1 MEEKELLEIIE
12 EAAEDGRTEL
22 NLSDEKIKSL
32 PAEIGQLTNL
42 KELSLSGNQLTSV
55 PKELGKLTNLRGLD
69 LDFNQIES
77 LPDEIG
83 NLAKLNIL
91 KLHDNELDKLP
102 ESICDLTGITELSI
116 GLNKLDS
123 LPRKI
128 GNLKNITRL
137 YIGGNKLGL
146 IPTEIWGLV
155 NIIVLQIWDNELS
168 YLPPEIEQL
177 NKLEILNISENK
189 ITSFPKQL
197 YRLTNLTTLI
207 MSDNQLTNVPKEIG
221 QLANLTE
228 LFLGGNQLTS
238 VPKELGQLTNLTR
251 LYMQR
256 NELTDIP
263 KELGQLTNLTRLG
276 LEGNQLTSV
285 PKELGKLKN
294 LEVLEL
300 YGNPLESPPPEVVK
314 QGTKAILAYLREL
327 EKGEKERYEA
337 KLLILGDGSEG
348 KTCVSRALRGLPF
361 KKNIRTEGVEVV
373 QWKLENIKFTG
384 DKEKEI
390 TLNIWDFEGQEIN
403 HQSHQFFLTGKSLYL
418 LVINGRRQFKAERAE
433 YWLDT
438 IRARAPE
445 SRVILVAS
453 ECENTTPS
461 WPLDKLKQ
469 EYGDLLKGERWY
481 FAVGCETRKGIDEL
495 SEEIK
500 GAAADMEQMGRGW
513 PETYQN
519 AENTIEVMREKDA
532 RVSRDKLYEIFEK
545 SGIDKDGFENAAE
558 QMETLGLITQFRD
571 SLELGDFVVLNP
583 QWLTKGISLVMED
596 KKLDTDK
603 GEITQEK
610 MKEIWDEGYSGLY
623 PTLHSCM
630 KEFELLYDM
639 EDMAGCLVPLRFG
652 DVRPEIPWSEIPGA
666 KERRIEYKLNI
677 HPPKGIMSRFI
688 VKTHHMIAKTEQL
701 PKGVYWD
708 KGVFLRTG
716 EGEYRSEALCE
727 FIEEDRTIRINVRA
741 AFPQNMVEQLH
752 GFARAV
758 FNFFE
763 GLEPERSYGCMK
775 FEKDKED
782 ECEGAHAERRILFA
796 LSRSTEIDC
805 DRGWHVVD
813 PKRLVFG
820 FSSFGEKVVKM
831 KELKEA
837 LDKKPEWAKGLAGD
851 VMSSLVWI
859 DKIYNEV
866 VGIRRGQKELPA
878 KFRQEVDLKLRDH
891 IRLMNEM
898 LDNREYNSAP
908 AVVSIE
914 AVDGSKFNPKTWFEN
929 DYVLR
934 PFCEWEGG
942 VHTIDFSV
950 PFKMAKEWWVKTAP
964 KLSLAVKVLSAGV
977 QMACAGLPLL
987 VKPEIFEAVEKHV
1000 EFMKELAGH
1009 LEFESGAEMEISA
1022 EGGQTVKGIEGR
1034 GKIRDL
1040 RQWGGEDEKRI
1051 VRMQLAELFSEIAP
1065 ENYKARQW
1073 GELRRIKMPDN
1084 TYRWLCE
1091 EHAEKYRK

>member
-1 MEEKELLEIIE
+1 
-12 EAAEDGRTEL
+12 
-22 NLSDEKIKSL
+22 
-32 PAEIGQLTNL
+32 
-42 KELSLSGNQLTSV
+42 
-55 PKELGKLTNLRGLD
+55 LRGL
-69 LDFNQIES
+69 S
-77 LPDEIG
+77 
-83 NLAKLNIL
+83 
-91 KLHDNELDKLP
+91 
-102 ESICDLTGITELSI
+102 
-116 GLNKLDS
+116 
-123 LPRKI
+123 
-128 GNLKNITRL
+128 
-137 YIGGNKLGL
+137 
-146 IPTEIWGLV
+146 
-155 NIIVLQIWDNELS
+155 
-168 YLPPEIEQL
+168 
-177 NKLEILNISENK
+177 
-189 ITSFPKQL
+189 
-197 YRLTNLTTLI
+197 
-207 MSDNQLTNVPKEIG
+207 
-221 QLANLTE
+221 
-228 LFLGGNQLTS
+228 
-238 VPKELGQLTNLTR
+238 
-251 LYMQR
+251 
-256 NELTDIP
+256 
-263 KELGQLTNLTRLG
+263 
-276 LEGNQLTSV
+276 
-285 PKELGKLKN
+285 
-294 LEVLEL
+294 
-300 YGNPLESPPPEVVK
+300 
-314 QGTKAILAYLREL
+314 
-327 EKGEKERYEA
+327 
-337 KLLILGDGSEG
+337 
-348 KTCVSRALRGLPF
+348 F

-373 QWKLENIKFTG
+373 QWKFENKKFDG

-390 TLNIWDFEGQEIN
+390 TLNMWDFEGQEIN

-418 LVINGRRQFKAERAE
+418 LVINGRRKFKPERAE

-461 WPLDKLKQ
+461 WPLDKMKQ
-469 EYGDLLKGERWY
+469 EYGDLLQGERWY
-481 FAVGCETRKGIDEL
+481 FAVGCETSKGIDEL

-500 GAAADMEQMGRGW
+500 KAAADMEQMGRGW

-519 AENTIEVMREKDA
+519 AEKAIEIMREEDA

-545 SGIDKDGFENAAE
+545 SGIDEDGFENAAE

-571 SLELGDFVVLNP
+571 SLELEEFVVLNP

-596 KKLDTDK
+596 KKLDKDK
-603 GEITQEK
+603 GEITQER

-623 PTLHSCM
+623 MTLHSCM

-639 EDMAGCLVPLRFG
+639 EDMPGCLVPLRFG

-716 EGEYRSEALCE
+716 DGEYRSEALCE
-727 FIEEDRTIRINVRA
+727 FIEEDRTIRMNVRA

-763 GLEPERSYGCMK
+763 GMEPERSYGCMK
-775 FEKDKED
+775 FEEDKED

-796 LSRSTEIDC
+796 LSRSKEIDC

-820 FSSFGEKVVKM
+820 FSSFGERVVKM
-831 KELKEA
+831 KELKKA
-837 LDKKPEWAKGLAGD
+837 LDEKPKWAEGLAGD

-859 DKIYNEV
+859 DKVYSKV
-866 VGIRRGQKELPA
+866 VEIQKQQKELPA
-878 KFRQEVDLKLRDH
+878 EVRQEVDLKLRDH

-898 LDNREYNSAP
+898 LDNREFNSAP

-914 AVDGSKFNPKTWFEN
+914 AVDGGKFNPKNWFEN

-942 VHTIDFSV
+942 AHPIDFSV
-950 PFKMAKEWWVKTAP
+950 PFKMTKEWWVKTAP
-964 KLSLAVKVLSAGV
+964 RLSLAVKVLSAGV

-1000 EFMKELAGH
+1000 DFMKELAGH
-1009 LEFESGAEMEISA
+1009 LELEGGAEMEISA

-1040 RQWGGEDEKRI
+1040 RQWRGEDEKRI
-1051 VRMQLAELFSEIAP
+1051 ARMQLAELFSGIAP
-1065 ENYKARQW
+1065 KNYKARQW

>member
-12 EAAEDGRTEL
+12 KAAKDGRKEL
-22 NLSDEKIKSL
+22 DLSNKGIKSL
-32 PAEIGQLTNL
+32 PAEIGQLKNL
-42 KELSLSGNQLTSV
+42 RELYLFDNQLTSVPNELWQLIKLTVISLCRNQLTSV
-55 PKELGKLTNLRGLD
+55 PKELEWLTNLERLPLHENQLMSVPKELGRLRNLEWLSLD
-69 LDFNQIES
+69 
-77 LPDEIG
+77 G
-83 NLAKLNIL
+83 NRLTSVPK
-91 KLHDNELDKLP
+91 ELGH
-102 ESICDLTGITELSI
+102 LT
-116 GLNKLDS
+116 
-123 LPRKI
+123 
-128 GNLKNITRL
+128 NLKNL
-137 YIGGNKLGL
+137 Y
-146 IPTEIWGLV
+146 
-155 NIIVLQIWDNELS
+155 
-168 YLPPEIEQL
+168 L
-177 NKLEILNISENK
+177 NK
-189 ITSFPKQL
+189 
-197 YRLTNLTTLI
+197 
-207 MSDNQLTNVPKEIG
+207 
-221 QLANLTE
+221 
-228 LFLGGNQLTS
+228 NQLTS
-238 VPKELGQLTNLTR
+238 VPKELGQLKNLEK
-251 LYMQR
+251 LSLSE
-256 NELTDIP
+256 N
-263 KELGQLTNLTRLG
+263 KLTN
-276 LEGNQLTSV
+276 V
-285 PKELGKLKN
+285 PKELGRLTN
-294 LEVLEL
+294 LERL
-300 YGNPLESPPPEVVK
+300 YLDGNPLESPPPEVVK

-373 QWKLENIKFTG
+373 QWKFENKKFAG

-390 TLNIWDFEGQEIN
+390 RLNIWDFEGQEIN
-403 HQSHQFFLTGKSLYL
+403 HQSHQFFLTGKSLYI
-418 LVINGRRQFKAERAE
+418 LVINGRRRFKPERAE

-469 EYGDLLKGERWY
+469 EYGDLLQGERWY
-481 FAVGCETRKGIDEL
+481 FAVGCETKKGIDDL
-495 SEEIK
+495 SDEIK
-500 GAAADMEQMGRGW
+500 GAAANMEQMGRGW

-519 AENTIEVMREKDA
+519 AEKAIEEMREEDA

-558 QMETLGLITQFRD
+558 QMETLGLITQFRE

-596 KKLDTDK
+596 KKLDKDK
-603 GEITQEK
+603 GEITQER
-610 MKEIWDEGYSGLY
+610 MKEIWDEGYGGLY

-639 EDMAGCLVPLRFG
+639 EDMPGCLVPLRFG

-701 PKGVYWD
+701 PKGIYWD

-716 EGEYRSEALCE
+716 EGAYRSEALCE

-763 GLEPERSYGCMK
+763 GMEPERSYGCMK
-775 FEKDKED
+775 FEEDKED
-782 ECEGAHAERRILFA
+782 ECEGTHAERRILFA
-796 LSRSTEIDC
+796 LSRSKEIDC
-805 DRGWHVVD
+805 EKGWHVVD

-820 FSSFGEKVVKM
+820 FSSFGERVVKM

-837 LDKKPEWAKGLAGD
+837 LDKKPKWAKGLAGD

-859 DKIYNEV
+859 DKVYNEV
-866 VGIRRGQKELPA
+866 VGIRREQKELPA

-891 IRLMNEM
+891 IRLINEM
-898 LDNREYNSAP
+898 LDNREFNSAP

-914 AVDGSKFNPKTWFEN
+914 AVDGSKFNPRSWFEK

-942 VHTIDFSV
+942 AHPIDFSV
-950 PFKMAKEWWVKTAP
+950 PFKMTKEWWVKTAP

-1000 EFMKELAGH
+1000 DFMKELAGH
-1009 LEFESGAEMEISA
+1009 LELEGGAESDISA
-1022 EGGQTVKGIEGR
+1022 EAGQTVEKMKGKDR
-1034 GKIRDL
+1034 LRDL
-1040 RQWGGEDEKRI
+1040 RQFGGEDEKRV

-1065 ENYKARQW
+1065 KNYKARQW

>member
-12 EAAEDGRTEL
+12 EAARDGRKQL
-22 NLSDEKIKSL
+22 DLRDKGIKSL
-32 PAEIGQLTNL
+32 PVEIGRLRNL
-42 KELSLSGNQLTSV
+42 KKLYLS
-55 PKELGKLTNLRGLD
+55 E
-69 LDFNQIES
+69 
-77 LPDEIG
+77 
-83 NLAKLNIL
+83 
-91 KLHDNELDKLP
+91 
-102 ESICDLTGITELSI
+102 
-116 GLNKLDS
+116 
-123 LPRKI
+123 
-128 GNLKNITRL
+128 
-137 YIGGNKLGL
+137 
-146 IPTEIWGLV
+146 
-155 NIIVLQIWDNELS
+155 
-168 YLPPEIEQL
+168 
-177 NKLEILNISENK
+177 
-189 ITSFPKQL
+189 
-197 YRLTNLTTLI
+197 
-207 MSDNQLTNVPKEIG
+207 
-221 QLANLTE
+221 
-228 LFLGGNQLTS
+228 NQLTS
-238 VPKELGQLTNLTR
+238 VPKELGQLTNIKE
-251 LYMQR
+251 LYLDGNQ
-256 NELTDIP
+256 LKGVP
-263 KELGQLTNLTRLG
+263 KELGQLTNMTKLSLD
-276 LEGNQLTSV
+276 GNQLTSV
-285 PKELGKLKN
+285 PKELCKLTNLTRLSLYGNKLTSVPKELCKLTNLTRLYLHHNRMTSVPKELCQLTNLAMLYLHRNRMTSVPKELCQLTNLTTLLLSTNKLTNVQKELVQLKN
-294 LEVLEL
+294 LTTLYLHNNRMTSVPKELGQLTNLERL
-300 YGNPLESPPPEVVK
+300 YLSGNKLTSVPKELGKLTNLKMLRLEGNPLESPPPEVVK

-348 KTCVSRALRGLPF
+348 KTCISRALRGLPF
-361 KKNIRTEGVEVV
+361 QKNVRTEGVEVV
-373 QWKLENIKFTG
+373 QWKFENKKFDG

-390 TLNIWDFEGQEIN
+390 TLNMWDFEGQEIN
-403 HQSHQFFLTGKSLYL
+403 HQSHQFFLTGKSMYL
-418 LVINGRRQFKAERAE
+418 LVINGRRQFKPERAE

-461 WPLDKLKQ
+461 WPLDRLKQ
-469 EYGDLLKGERWY
+469 EYGDLLQGERWY
-481 FAVGCETRKGIDEL
+481 FAVGCETSKGIEEL

-519 AENTIEVMREKDA
+519 AEKTIEVMREEDA
-532 RVSRDKLYEIFEK
+532 RVSRDKLCEIFEK

-571 SLELGDFVVLNP
+571 SLELEEFVVLNP

-596 KKLDTDK
+596 KKLDKDK
-603 GEITQEK
+603 GEITQER
-610 MKEIWDEGYSGLY
+610 MKEIWDEGYGGLY

-688 VKTHHMIAKTEQL
+688 VKTHHMIAKTEKL

-727 FIEEDRTIRINVRA
+727 FIEKDRTIRINVRA

-775 FEKDKED
+775 FEEDKED
-782 ECEGAHAERRILFA
+782 ECEGTHAERRILFA

-820 FSSFGEKVVKM
+820 FSSFGERVVKM

-859 DKIYNEV
+859 DKVYSKV
-866 VGIRRGQKELPA
+866 VEIQKQQRELPA
-878 KFRQEVDLKLRDH
+878 EIRQEVDLKLRDH
-891 IRLMNEM
+891 IRLMNDM
-898 LDNREYNSAP
+898 LDNREFNSAP

-914 AVDGSKFNPKTWFEN
+914 VVDGSKFNPKNWFEN

-934 PFCEWEGG
+934 PFCEREGG
-942 VHTIDFSV
+942 AHPIDFSV
-950 PFKMAKEWWVKTAP
+950 PFKMTKEWWVKTAP

-1009 LEFESGAEMEISA
+1009 LELEGGAEMEISA
-1022 EGGQTVKGIEGR
+1022 EGGRTVKDIEGR

-1040 RQWGGEDEKRI
+1040 RQWSGEDEKRI

-1065 ENYKARQW
+1065 KNYKARQW
-1073 GELRRIKMPDN
+1073 GELRRVRMPDN

>member
-1 MEEKELLEIIE
+1 MEEKELLKIIE
-12 EAAEDGRTEL
+12 RAARDGRTKL
-22 NLSDEKIKSL
+22 DLSNKGMKSL
-32 PAEIGQLTNL
+32 PAEIGRLTNL
-42 KELSLSGNQLTSV
+42 KRLYLNRNQLTSV
-55 PKELGKLTNLRGLD
+55 PKELGQLRNLTILD
-69 LDFNQIES
+69 LYN
-77 LPDEIG
+77 
-83 NLAKLNIL
+83 
-91 KLHDNELDKLP
+91 
-102 ESICDLTGITELSI
+102 
-116 GLNKLDS
+116 
-123 LPRKI
+123 
-128 GNLKNITRL
+128 
-137 YIGGNKLGL
+137 
-146 IPTEIWGLV
+146 
-155 NIIVLQIWDNELS
+155 
-168 YLPPEIEQL
+168 
-177 NKLEILNISENK
+177 
-189 ITSFPKQL
+189 
-197 YRLTNLTTLI
+197 
-207 MSDNQLTNVPKEIG
+207 
-221 QLANLTE
+221 
-228 LFLGGNQLTS
+228 NQLTS
-238 VPKELGQLTNLTR
+238 VPKELGQLTNLELLWLFGNQLTSVPRELGRLKNLQELYLGGNQLTSVPRELCQLKNLTVLWLFGNQLTSMPEELGQLKNLTR
-251 LYMQR
+251 LDLY
-256 NELTDIP
+256 NNKIKSIP
-263 KELGQLTNLTRLG
+263 KELGQLTNLT
-276 LEGNQLTSV
+276 
-285 PKELGKLKN
+285 ELDLD
-294 LEVLEL
+294 E
-300 YGNPLESPPPEVVK
+300 NPLESPPPEVVK
-314 QGTKAILAYLREL
+314 QGTKAVLAYLREL
-327 EKGEKERYEA
+327 EKGEKGRYEA

-361 KKNIRTEGVEVV
+361 QKNIRTEGVEVV
-373 QWKLENIKFTG
+373 QWKFENKKFAG
-384 DKEKEI
+384 DKEKEM

-418 LVINGRRQFKAERAE
+418 LVINGRRQFKPERAE

-469 EYGDLLKGERWY
+469 EYGDLLQGERWY
-481 FAVGCETRKGIDEL
+481 FAVGCETGKGIDDL
-495 SEEIK
+495 SDEIK
-500 GAAADMEQMGRGW
+500 GAAAEMEQMGRGW

-519 AENTIEVMREKDA
+519 AEKAIEIMREKDA
-532 RVSRDKLYEIFEK
+532 RVSRDRLYEIFDT
-545 SGIDKDGFENAAE
+545 SGIDKDGFESAAE

-603 GEITQEK
+603 GEITQER
-610 MKEIWDEGYSGLY
+610 MKEIWDEGYGGLY
-623 PTLHSCM
+623 PTLRSCM

-639 EDMAGCLVPLRFG
+639 EDMPGCLVPLRFG
-652 DVRPEIPWSEIPGA
+652 DVRPEIPWSEIQGA
-666 KERRIEYKLNI
+666 KERRIEYKINI

-688 VKTHHMIAKTEQL
+688 VKTHHMIAKTEQM

-727 FIEEDRTIRINVRA
+727 FIEEDRTIRMHVRA
-741 AFPQNMVEQLH
+741 AFP
-752 GFARAV
+752 
-758 FNFFE
+758 
-763 GLEPERSYGCMK
+763 LEED
-775 FEKDKED
+775 EED

-796 LSRSTEIDC
+796 LSRSKEIDC

-820 FSSFGEKVVKM
+820 FSSFGERVVKM

-837 LDKKPEWAKGLAGD
+837 LDEKPEWAKGLAGD

-859 DKIYNEV
+859 DKVYNKV
-866 VGIRRGQKELPA
+866 VEIQKQQKELPA
-878 KFRQEVDLKLRDH
+878 EVRQEVDLKLRDH

-898 LDNREYNSAP
+898 LDNREFNSAP

-914 AVDGSKFNPKTWFEN
+914 AIDGSKFNPKSWFEN

-942 VHTIDFSV
+942 AHAIDFSV
-950 PFKMAKEWWVKTAP
+950 PFKMTKEWWVKTAP
-964 KLSLAVKVLSAGV
+964 KLSLAVKVLAAGV

-1000 EFMKELAGH
+1000 DFMKELAGH
-1009 LEFESGAEMEISA
+1009 LELEGGAEMEISA
-1022 EGGQTVKGIEGR
+1022 EAGKTVKGIERR

-1065 ENYKARQW
+1065 KNYKARQW